1 MSREQ
6 TWQVNLEL
14 ITTPKMPAAIDEIT
28 NRGYISSIISKYIE
42 AVTLGHT
49 GCGLIETS
57 LYVWVIK
64 GKYSI
69 KNVSPNTI
77 PANTLTIFFR
87 VCESEIDDDGDIPKN
102 GNESNASITT
112 IGITFI
118 K

>member
-1 MSREQ
+1 
-6 TWQVNLEL
+6 
-14 ITTPKMPAAIDEIT
+14 MPAAIDETT
-28 NRGYISSIISKYIE
+28 NKGNISSIISKYIE

-64 GKYSI
+64 GKYNI

-77 PANTLTIFFR
+77 PANILTIFFR
-87 VCESEIDDDGDIPKN
+87 VCESNIGDDIPKA
-102 GNESNASITT
+102 GNESNTSINM
-112 IGITFI
+112 IGITFN